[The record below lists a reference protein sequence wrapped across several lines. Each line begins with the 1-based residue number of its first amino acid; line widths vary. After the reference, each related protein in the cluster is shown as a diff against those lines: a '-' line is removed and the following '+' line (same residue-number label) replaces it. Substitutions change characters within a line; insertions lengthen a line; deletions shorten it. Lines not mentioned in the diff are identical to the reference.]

1 MKEESIKYLLSLKGC
16 QILREMKNNRTAK
29 QYSRINERF
38 CAWLAGQGVKRESQL
53 VRKYGTYTAAI
64 QAWADHLDSE
74 GKSAD
79 TIHTY
84 VAAVC
89 KSVGISLDEIDK
101 PKRRCSRNIRSR
113 SGTGKNPRSDAE
125 MESGR
130 YDDLIAFQSVV
141 GIRRAELAKLRKND
155 FEVDESGHWCVLVRR
170 GKGGKRQLQRIL
182 PDDIEL
188 VRYFMNGSDKPV
200 FNQADMSNH
209 IDLHHLR
216 AQHAQKCY
224 EHYASL
230 KGQEREQLR
239 EELKK
244 RYWAMH
250 RGNMTVETWLRKNLL
265 TDGGVYRLRGSNKAL
280 AEKLGLPTE
289 YDRLALLATSVFH
302 LSHWRID
309 VSVSNYMLA
318 Y

>member
-1 MKEESIKYLLSLKGC
+1 MKESSLQYLLSPKGC
-16 QILREMKNNRTAK
+16 ERLRSLKNQRTAA
-29 QYSRINERF
+29 QYAKITARF
-38 CAWLAGQGVKRESQL
+38 AAYMAEQGIKRESQL
-53 VRKYGTYTAAI
+53 KRKYGDYRAAI
-64 QAWADHLDSE
+64 QAWADHLDLE

-79 TIHTY
+79 TVHTY
-84 VAAVC
+84 CAAVC
-89 KSVGISLDEIDK
+89 VATGVSLADIDK
-101 PKRRCSRNIRSR
+101 PRRRCSRNVRGR

-230 KGQEREQLR
+230 KGQERKQLID
-239 EELKK
+239 ELVK
-244 RYWAMH
+244 RFHSMH
-250 RGNMTVETWLRKNLL
+250 RGNMTAKTWLKKNLL
-265 TDGGVYRLRGSNKAL
+265 TDGGVYRLRGSNKVL
-280 AEKLGLPTE
+280 AEKYGIPTKF
-289 YDRLALLATSVFH
+289 DRLALLAVSVFH
-302 LSHWRID
+302 LSHWRLD
-309 VSVSNYMLA
+309 VTIANYMLA